1 MRFGPSTSVTRFVQS
16 LQQRMKL
23 SSKLSI
29 FLIVC
34 VAIGAGIFATRN
46 PGTARVDW
54 ENKTLEFHPVLTE
67 KTIVAEFKFT
77 NAGNRPIQI
86 LDVKSGCGC
95 TTAIPDKTDY
105 QPGEQGRIT
114 ATFTLGERTGLQKI
128 PITVKLSG
136 DGEPAKLLLIAHLP
150 IFMTV
155 TPELLSW
162 QIGEAP
168 EPKAATL
175 HVEPGVQ
182 LQITKVESIDPAFS
196 ASLETI
202 EEGKDYRVV
211 VKPET
216 TSRELMAAVTIDA
229 LIAGEVQKSFTVFPN
244 IKPAN
249 KQ

>member
-1 MRFGPSTSVTRFVQS
+1 MN
-16 LQQRMKL
+16 L
-23 SSKLSI
+23 SSKLST

-34 VAIGAGIFATRN
+34 IAIGAGIFAARS
-46 PGTARVDW
+46 PGVARVDW
-54 ENKTLEFHPVLTE
+54 ESKTLDFHPALTE

-95 TTAIPDKTDY
+95 TTAIPDRTEY
-105 QPGEQGRIT
+105 QPGEHGRIT

-128 PITVKLSG
+128 PVTVKLSG
-136 DGEPAKLLLIAHLP
+136 ESEPARLLLVAHLP
-150 IFMTV
+150 VFMTI
-155 TPELLSW
+155 TPEVLSW

-168 EPKAATL
+168 EPKAAAL
-175 HVEPGVQ
+175 HVEPGVR
-182 LQITKVESIDPAFS
+182 LQITKVESIDPTFS
-196 ASLETI
+196 ATLETI

-216 TSRELMAAVTIDA
+216 TSRELMAAVTVDA

-244 IKPAN
+244 IKPAD